1 MTVNC
6 YGYDFCRLSEADIEM
21 VRNWRNSEQI
31 KSFMHD
37 KRHITRDG
45 QIKWYSRINNVNNW
59 YFVVKKDG
67 ISLGLIGLKSV
78 DFDRKTTEP
87 GIMMAN
93 PRHPESLVPASVG
106 MLLLGEFGFHVLGMK
121 RFIAHMFD
129 DHTKALSNND
139 YLGAKVID
147 HFGDKSLHTEGSLE
161 SFSQSSLKIHKALK
175 VVTGKSGHITLQ
187 FEKGDDS
194 SISSFISNRFNLLST
209 ERKKY
214 FSLAKR

>member
-1 MTVNC
+1 MPKH
-6 YGYDFCRLSEADIEM
+6 GSE
-21 VRNWRNSEQI
+21 
-31 KSFMHD
+31 HL
-37 KRHITRDG
+37 KR
-45 QIKWYSRINNVNNW
+45 
-59 YFVVKKDG
+59 KK
-67 ISLGLIGLKSV
+67 
-78 DFDRKTTEP
+78 T
-87 GIMMAN
+87 
-93 PRHPESLVPASVG
+93 PA
-106 MLLLGEFGFHVLGMK
+106 LDNE
-121 RFIAHMFD
+121 
-129 DHTKALSNND
+129 
-139 YLGAKVID
+139 AKVID